1 MMLNLLVLLFLSK
14 FLIVR
19 FIKKS
24 GSLLIGFRI
33 FIFNGLFL
41 VVFFQICAV
50 LSSFDFSQS
59 IFSIWSIVIRIL
71 R

>member
-1 MMLNLLVLLFLSK
+1 MTLNLLVLLFLSK

-50 LSSFDFSQS
+50 LSSFDF
-59 IFSIWSIVIRIL
+59 
-71 R
+71 